1 MVKLYDHQKEA
12 IKKLNNG
19 KILFGGVGS
28 GKSITALVYY
38 FEKVCE
44 GVISGSQYA
53 PMKKPKDLYIITT
66 ARKRDTM
73 EWDRECTNL
82 YLSRD
87 DVGRDGTRLTIDS
100 WNNIEKYTGVSGA
113 FFIFDEQRVVGSG
126 KWVKSF
132 LAIAKK
138 NEWIL
143 LSATPGDSW
152 CDYIPTFIANGYY
165 KNRTE
170 FLRRHVVFSPYTK
183 FPKIDR
189 YVEVE
194 RLAKIRNHIL
204 VKMDY
209 NKRTERH
216 NEDIFV
222 GYDDSS
228 YKFVAKNKWDMF
240 RDEPI
245 ENASQYCTTIR
256 RIVNESGERIDKLRE
271 LVNSNPKAIVFYN
284 FDYELELLR
293 RVCEDEELLY
303 AEWNGHKHQPIPSNA
318 NWVYLVQY
326 SAGCEGWNCIETN
339 VIIFYS
345 QSYSYKQMEQAEG
358 RIDRINTPFED
369 LYYYHLRSKAPIDIA
384 ISRCLRDKKDFNEA
398 AYFKQEFG
406 HS

>member
-38 FEKVCE
+38 FEKVCG

-53 PMKKPKDLYIITT
+53 PMTKPKDLYIITT

-73 EWDRECTNL
+73 EWDKEASNL
-82 YLSRD
+82 YLSRND
-87 DVGRDGTRLTIDS
+87 TGRDGTKLVIDS
-100 WNNIEKYTGVSGA
+100 WNNIEKYTGITGA

-143 LSATPGDSW
+143 LSATPGDTW
-152 CDYIPTFIANGYY
+152 CDYIPVFIANGYY
-165 KNRTE
+165 RNRTE

-189 YVEVE
+189 YVEVD
-194 RLAKIRNHIL
+194 RLINIRKNIL

-209 NKRTERH
+209 SKETERH

-222 GYDDSS
+222 GYDESQ
-228 YKFVAKNKWDMF
+228 YKFVSDNKWDIYK
-240 RDEPI
+240 DEPV
-245 ENASQYCTTIR
+245 ENVSQFCSTIR
-256 RIVNESGERIDKLRE
+256 RIVNESGERIDKFRE
-271 LVNSNPKAIVFYN
+271 LVKSNPKVIVFYN
-284 FDYELELLR
+284 FDYELDILR
-293 RVCEDEELLY
+293 NVLCNEELVY
-303 AEWNGHKHQPIPSNA
+303 AEWNGHKHQSIPTSPT
-318 NWVYLVQY
+318 WCYLVQY
-326 SAGCEGWNCIETN
+326 TAGCEGWNCIETN
-339 VIIFYS
+339 VIVFYS

-369 LYYYHLRSKAPIDIA
+369 LYYYHLRSRAPIDMA
-384 ISRCLRDKKDFNEA
+384 ITKCLRKKQDFNESS
-398 AYFKQEFG
+398 YFREQFG
-406 HS
+406 PS

>member
-38 FEKVCE
+38 FEKVCG

-53 PMKKPKDLYIITT
+53 PMTNPRDLYIITT
-66 ARKRDTM
+66 ARKRDTQ
-73 EWDRECTNL
+73 EWDKEAANL

-87 DVGRDGTRLTIDS
+87 DIGRDGTRLTIDS
-100 WNNIEKYTGVSGA
+100 WNNIEKYTGISCA

-132 LAIAKK
+132 LSIAKK

-194 RLAKIRNHIL
+194 RLVKIRNHIL

-209 NKRTERH
+209 NKKTERH
-216 NEDIFV
+216 DEDVLV
-222 GYDDSS
+222 GYDSSS
-228 YKFVAKNKWDMF
+228 YNFVAKNKWDIYK
-240 RDEPI
+240 DEPV

-256 RIVNESGERIDKLRE
+256 RIVNESGERIDKALE
-271 LVNSNPKAIVFYN
+271 LIRSNPKVIVFYN

-293 RVCEDEELLY
+293 RVLNDEGILY
-303 AEWNGHKHQPIPSNA
+303 AEWNGHKHQPIPNEAS
-318 NWVYLVQY
+318 WCYLVQY

-339 VIIFYS
+339 VIVFYS

-369 LYYYHLRSKAPIDIA
+369 LYYYHLHSRAPIDIA
-384 ISRCLRDKKDFNEA
+384 ISKCLKNKKDFNESS
-398 AYFKQEFG
+398 YFREQFG
-406 HS
+406 DS